1 MHLALANAIN
11 IYKDILSKNIIIVYF
26 RTFIKLEKEALK
38 AIIEFIKRR
47 ENRDILSL
55 NKQAIKGRSYA
66 NILNISKSV
75 IVKINIYEVFTQN

>member
-1 MHLALANAIN
+1 MHLALVNAIN
-11 IYKDILSKNIIIVYF
+11 IYKDILLRNIIVVHF
-26 RTFIKLEKEALK
+26 RTFVKLKKEALK